1 MTHRSKSNEPLSVLV
16 LVKERITTAAVA
28 RLITEISE
36 STPLYAGLKASHCV
50 SASLTN
56 NVASMSTGE
65 QLDALEGFRANRFNV
80 LVATTVVEEGLDVR
94 ACNVVIKADELTNF
108 RSFIQSQGRA
118 RAKVSYFVLMTED
131 EHKCRLTVDRF
142 LQMEKR
148 IGDSIEGRCI
158 DSSDEEEEEENYD
171 DVTEIAKTSYMPYGI
186 NGPRITA
193 SGAASVLMRYIGLLK
208 TDTSY
213 TLKILY
219 SVRKEFGGYQ
229 VKMLMPPPSPLQE
242 IITGPC
248 ASSKDLA
255 KQLVRVEAC
264 KRLHE
269 AGLLNRDLL
278 PIDFRKLVS
287 IAKNTN
293 LSSQIDREEK
303 REEMNELVNAMSRLI
318 VEPTDHEHLNVVSQA
333 NLLLTPLEGD
343 MFTSLGD
350 PFNIQCPS
358 NVSLDPG
365 SPEMTS
371 SDDDELPPG
380 IMLCTS
386 PSKMQPTPSQSRT
399 IEKESRPANVQETS
413 PPRKNSNGLEDIYD
427 DELPPGIVLCSSPS
441 KMQPKPSQ
449 PRTIEKESRPA
460 NAQETSPPRKNSN
473 GLEDIYDNHIIDDE
487 LPLENSVGKK
497 GSSQPANK
505 SRFYEIHRLFSLSS
519 PYQEPI
525 RAGRTCYLYT
535 WRLPS
540 PKDVA
545 TCTNVNAEC
554 FRHTNQT
561 IGLLFSKRISK
572 NYCNQHNETLS
583 YKVLGDMLEAIIGA
597 VFIDCGGVT
606 SIVTGVI
613 YNLLQKEIEAYGK
626 KIPVDPV
633 RLMYEEYPGME
644 ITLEKFDKNGPR
656 VRVMAKFKDHIITGE
671 GKNTRTAKLDLA
683 QQLGINIC

>member
-287 IAKNTN
+287 IAKNTY

-303 REEMNELVNAMSRLI
+303 REEMNELVNAMGRLI

-350 PFNIQCPS
+350 PFSIQCPS

-365 SPEMTS
+365 SPEMTF
-371 SDDDELPPG
+371 SD
-380 IMLCTS
+380 
-386 PSKMQPTPSQSRT
+386 
-399 IEKESRPANVQETS
+399 
-413 PPRKNSNGLEDIYD
+413 D

-460 NAQETSPPRKNSN
+460 NAQEASPPRKNSN

-487 LPLENSVGKK
+487 LPLENSVGKR

-505 SRFYEIHRLFSLSS
+505 SRFYEIHRLVSLSS

-656 VRVMAKFKDHIITGE
+656 VRVTAKFKDHIITGE

>member
-50 SASLTN
+50 SASLTK

-131 EHKCRLTVDRF
+131 KHKCRLTVDRF
-142 LQMEKR
+142 LEMERR

-255 KQLVRVEAC
+255 KQL
-264 KRLHE
+264 
-269 AGLLNRDLL
+269 
-278 PIDFRKLVS
+278 
-287 IAKNTN
+287 
-293 LSSQIDREEK
+293 
-303 REEMNELVNAMSRLI
+303 
-318 VEPTDHEHLNVVSQA
+318 
-333 NLLLTPLEGD
+333 
-343 MFTSLGD
+343 
-350 PFNIQCPS
+350 
-358 NVSLDPG
+358 
-365 SPEMTS
+365 
-371 SDDDELPPG
+371 
-380 IMLCTS
+380 
-386 PSKMQPTPSQSRT
+386 
-399 IEKESRPANVQETS
+399 
-413 PPRKNSNGLEDIYD
+413 
-427 DELPPGIVLCSSPS
+427 
-441 KMQPKPSQ
+441 
-449 PRTIEKESRPA
+449 
-460 NAQETSPPRKNSN
+460 
-473 GLEDIYDNHIIDDE
+473 
-487 LPLENSVGKK
+487 
-497 GSSQPANK
+497 
-505 SRFYEIHRLFSLSS
+505 
-519 PYQEPI
+519 
-525 RAGRTCYLYT
+525 
-535 WRLPS
+535 
-540 PKDVA
+540 
-545 TCTNVNAEC
+545 
-554 FRHTNQT
+554 
-561 IGLLFSKRISK
+561 

-656 VRVMAKFKDHIITGE
+656 VRVTAKFKDHIITGE